1 MKFGKLLLGFASAVT
16 ATATAFAGGGLF
28 APISIDSAAVMPKG
42 IRNLRV
48 GGFTTEVGQKYDG
61 TGTVVPT
68 ANAFNRAVTWNEL
81 ISSRSDASERGL
93 LKGGLEA
100 EGVDLGSSVGDA
112 QGLVNARVTSTI
124 PVLAYGI
131 SEKVTFG
138 AGLPIIYS
146 RTHVDTG
153 WVANAAFQK
162 RIEQL
167 QNSGYEPKI
176 LSFKQALQNVIA
188 TKISSYG
195 YQPLQ
200 DETHTDVGDLNLG
213 LKEQLYKDERV
224 AFALAQKIVVPTGR
238 TADLDKVVD
247 LAPGDGHFNF
257 GVSAV
262 ADIYAAKK
270 WTVTPSASYLY
281 QLETSQAVRVPRIGT
296 ESISPDID
304 RDVRVK
310 RGDIMATALAVKFQA
325 TELLTASTAYSLQY
339 KNPDS
344 YMGGRYQPARYGFL
358 ERDTWQNMQT
368 VQLAFTGSTIP
379 LFKKQQ
385 FPVPL
390 DATIALARVFDGRN
404 VSLLNVAVFE
414 LAAYF

>member
-1 MKFGKLLLGFASAVT
+1 MKIKKCLLGFAGSAI

-42 IRNLRV
+42 IRNLRI

-68 ANAFNRAVTWNEL
+68 ANAFNRSITWNEL

-124 PVLAYGI
+124 PVLAYGL

-138 AGLPIIYS
+138 AGLPIVYS
-146 RTHVDTG
+146 STHVDTG
-153 WVANAAFQK
+153 WVANEAFQK
-162 RIEQL
+162 RLEQL
-167 QNSGYEPKI
+167 QGSGYEPKI
-176 LSFKQALQNVIA
+176 LSFKQALQNVISEKI
-188 TKISSYG
+188 TKYG
-195 YQPLQ
+195 YKDLVS
-200 DETHTDVGDLNLG
+200 ETRTDIGDLNLG
-213 LKEQLYKDERV
+213 FKEQIFKDEHFAV
-224 AFALAQKIVVPTGR
+224 ALAQKIVVPTGR
-238 TADLDKVVD
+238 TADIDKVVD

-257 GVSAV
+257 GASAV
-262 ADIYAAKK
+262 ADFYVAKN
-270 WTVTPSASYLY
+270 WTLTPSAGYLY

-296 ESISPDID
+296 ESISPDVD

-310 RGDIMATALAVKFQA
+310 RGDIMSTALAVKYQA
-325 TELLTASTAYSLQY
+325 TELITISPAYSLQY

-358 ERDTWQNMQT
+358 EKDTWQNMHT
-368 VQLAFTGSTIP
+368 AQLAITGSTIP
-379 LFKKQQ
+379 LFKKKQ

-390 DATIALARVFDGRN
+390 DATFALAHVFAGRN
-404 VSLLNVAVFE
+404 VGLLNVAVFE

>member
-1 MKFGKLLLGFASAVT
+1 MKIRIFLLGFACAVT
-16 ATATAFAGGGLF
+16 PTATAFAGGGLF

-42 IRNLRV
+42 IRNLRI
-48 GGFTTEVGQKYDG
+48 GGFTTEVGQKFDG

-68 ANAFNRAVTWNEL
+68 ANSLNRSVTWNEL

-112 QGLVNARVTSTI
+112 QGLINARVTSTI
-124 PVLAYGI
+124 PVLAYGL

-138 AGLPIIYS
+138 AGLPIVYS
-146 RTHVDTG
+146 NTHVDVA
-153 WVANAAFQK
+153 WVANSVFQK
-162 RIEQL
+162 RLEQL

-176 LSFKQALQNVIA
+176 LSFKQALQNVIKE
-188 TKISSYG
+188 KISKYG
-195 YQPLQ
+195 YKDLES
-200 DETHTDVGDLNLG
+200 ETHTDIGDLNLG
-213 LKEQLYKDERV
+213 VKEQIYKDDLV
-224 AFALAQKIVVPTGR
+224 AVALAQKIVVPTGR

-257 GVSAV
+257 GLSAV
-262 ADIYAAKK
+262 ADFYVAKN
-270 WTVTPSASYLY
+270 WTVTPSAGYLY
-281 QLETSQAVRVPRIGT
+281 QFETSQAVRVPKIST

-310 RGDIMATALAVKFQA
+310 RGDIMSTTLAVKYQA
-325 TELLTASTAYSLQY
+325 TEFITTSLAYSLQY

-344 YMGGRYQPARYGFL
+344 YMGGRFQPARYGFL
-358 ERDTWQNMQT
+358 ERDTWQNMHT
-368 VQLAFTGSTIP
+368 AQLAVTGSTIP
-379 LFKKQQ
+379 LFKKKQ

-390 DATIALARVFDGRN
+390 DATFALARVFQGRN
-404 VSLLNVAVFE
+404 VSLLNIAVFE